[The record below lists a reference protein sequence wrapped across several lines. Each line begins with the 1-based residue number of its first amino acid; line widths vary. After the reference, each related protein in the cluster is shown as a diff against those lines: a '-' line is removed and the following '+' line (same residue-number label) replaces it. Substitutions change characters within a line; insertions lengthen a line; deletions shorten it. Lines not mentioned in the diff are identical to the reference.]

1 VKLQASCREFQKKG
15 YIQGE
20 NWIKRRA
27 SRFQSSVVS
36 RAGACLT
43 VDAPAALPT
52 EFMLHLSADLHCWYR
67 VVWRK
72 DSQVGVEFE
81 ATPVQYLDWF
91 KDQRT
96 AQATGDT

>member
-1 VKLQASCREFQKKG
+1 
-15 YIQGE
+15 
-20 NWIKRRA
+20 
-27 SRFQSSVVS
+27 
-36 RAGACLT
+36 
-43 VDAPAALPT
+43 
-52 EFMLHLSADLHCWYR
+52 MLHLIADLHCWYR